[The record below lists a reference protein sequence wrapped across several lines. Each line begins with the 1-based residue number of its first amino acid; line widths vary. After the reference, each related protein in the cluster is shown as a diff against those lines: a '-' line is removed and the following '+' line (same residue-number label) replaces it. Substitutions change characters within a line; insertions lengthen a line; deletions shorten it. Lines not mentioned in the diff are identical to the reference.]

1 MRTLIKDGTVVTA
14 ADTVQTDILIDS
26 ERIVALGSDL
36 GPADLAIDAAGRYVF
51 PGGIDEHTH
60 FGLPVSGTVSAPW
73 KTESVAA
80 ALGGTTTVIDFAMQT
95 RGETLSAGIRDWM
108 ENRAAGNS
116 AVDYGFHVTL
126 IDLNPQVIAEIPT
139 VVQMG
144 VTTVKCL
151 MAYKGTVMVDDETLF
166 RTLQISRDVGALV
179 MVHCEN
185 GDVVSTLQR
194 ELVEAGNIE
203 PRFHPISRPPQ
214 CEGEATHRA
223 IALAGM
229 AGAPLFVVHVTA
241 AQAAEEIRAAR
252 SRGLRV
258 YGETCPQYLTLT
270 EEKLSEP
277 DFEGAKWVCS
287 PPLRP
292 AEHREVLWDA
302 LADGTLQ
309 GLGSDHCAFTF
320 EQKEMGRSDF
330 RLIPNGIPAA
340 QERLPILYAHGVAAG
355 RISLERFVDIVSTSP
370 AKIMGLYP
378 RKGTIAP
385 GSDADLV
392 LFDPEPEWTITAGTQ
407 HSGIDYS
414 PFEGVPMKGKVDTV
428 LLRGETIVE
437 NGQYVGAVGN
447 GQYVPRRPYAESYGP
462 LTV

>member
-1 MRTLIKDGTVVTA
+1 MRTLITNGTVVTA
-14 ADTVQTDILIDS
+14 ADTVTTDILIDG
-26 ERIVALGSDL
+26 ERIAALGAGL
-36 GPADLAIDAAGRYVF
+36 GPADRTIDASGRYVF

-73 KTESVAA
+73 ETESVAA

-108 ENRAAGNS
+108 ENRAAGHS
-116 AVDYGFHVTL
+116 AVDYGFHITL
-126 IDLNPQVIAEIPT
+126 VDLNPAVIEEIPD
-139 VVQMG
+139 VVAMG
-144 VTTVKCL
+144 VSTIKCL
-151 MAYKGTVMVDDETLF
+151 MAYKGTVMVDDQTLF
-166 RTLQISRDVGALV
+166 RTLQVARDVGALV

-185 GDVVSTLQR
+185 GDVVATLQR
-194 ELVEAGNIE
+194 ELVEAGCTE

-252 SRGLRV
+252 ARGLRV

-270 EEKLSEP
+270 EEKLAEP

-292 AEHREVLWDA
+292 VEHRDILWDA

-309 GLGSDHCAFTF
+309 GLGSDHCAFTTG
-320 EQKEMGRSDF
+320 QKALGRGDF

-340 QERLPILYAHGVAAG
+340 EERLPILYAHGVAAG

-392 LFDPEPEWTITAGTQ
+392 LFDPEPDWTMTAGTQ

-414 PFEGVPMKGKVDTV
+414 PFEGLPMKGTVETV
-428 LLRGETIVE
+428 LLRGRPIVE
-437 NGQYVGAVGN
+437 KGRYVGALGQ
-447 GQYVPRRPYAESYGP
+447 GQYIPRHPYAQAYGP

>member
-1 MRTLIKDGTVVTA
+1 MRTLIANGTVVTA
-14 ADTVQTDILIDS
+14 ADTVHTDILIED
-26 ERIVALGSDL
+26 ERVLALGSDL
-36 GPADLAIDAAGRYVF
+36 GPAERYIDAGGRYVF

-60 FGLPVSGTVSAPW
+60 FGLPVSGTISAPW
-73 KTESVAA
+73 QTESVAA

-95 RGETLSAGIRDWM
+95 RGETLSTGIRDWM

-116 AVDYGFHVTL
+116 AVDYGFHITL
-126 IDLNPQVIAEIPT
+126 IDLNPDVIAEIPD
-139 VVQMG
+139 VVAMG
-144 VTTVKCL
+144 VTTIKCL

-166 RTLQISRDVGALV
+166 RTLQLSRDVGALV

-194 ELVEAGNIE
+194 ELVESGHTE
-203 PRFHPISRPPQ
+203 PRFHPVSRPPQ

-241 AQAAEEIRAAR
+241 AQAAQEIRGAR
-252 SRGLRV
+252 ARGLRV

-270 EEKLSEP
+270 EEKLAEP

-292 AEHREVLWDA
+292 AEHRDILWDA

-320 EQKEMGRSDF
+320 EQKEMGRGDF

-340 QERLPILYAHGVAAG
+340 EERLPILYAQGVAAG
-355 RISLERFVDIVSTSP
+355 RISLNRFVDIVSTSP
-370 AKIMGLYP
+370 ARIMGLYP

-385 GSDADLV
+385 GADADLV
-392 LFDPEPEWTITAGTQ
+392 LFDPEPEWTMSAETQ
-407 HSGIDYS
+407 HSGVDYS
-414 PFEGVPMKGKVDTV
+414 PFEGLRMKGRVDTV
-428 LLRGETIVE
+428 LLRGQAIVE
-437 NGQYVGAVGN
+437 SGSYVGSLGQ
-447 GQYVPRRPYAESYGP
+447 GQYVPRTPYAEAYGP

>member
-1 MRTLIKDGTVVTA
+1 MRTLITNGTVVTA
-14 ADTVQTDILIDS
+14 SDTFAADVLIDG
-26 ERIVALGSDL
+26 EIIAAVGTGL
-36 GPADLAIDAAGRYVF
+36 GPADRIIDATNRYVF

-73 KTESVAA
+73 ETESVAA

-108 ENRAAGNS
+108 ENRAAGTS
-116 AVDYGFHVTL
+116 AVDYGFHITL
-126 IDLNPQVIAEIPT
+126 IDLNPAVVEEIPA
-139 VVQMG
+139 VVEMG
-144 VTTVKCL
+144 VTTIKCL
-151 MAYKGTVMVDDETLF
+151 MAYRGTVMVDDETLF
-166 RTLQISRDVGALV
+166 RTLQISREVGALV

-185 GDVVSTLQR
+185 GDVVYTLQR
-194 ELVEAGNIE
+194 ELVEAGHIE

-252 SRGLRV
+252 ARGLRV

-270 EEKLSEP
+270 EERLAEP

-302 LADGTLQ
+302 LADGALQ
-309 GLGSDHCAFTF
+309 GLGSDHCAFTL
-320 EQKEMGRSDF
+320 EQKALGRGDF
-330 RLIPNGIPAA
+330 RRIPNGIPAA
-340 QERLPILYAHGVAAG
+340 EERLPILYAHGVAPG
-355 RISLERFVDIVSTSP
+355 RISVERFVDIVSTSP

-385 GSDADLV
+385 GADADLV
-392 LFDPEPEWTITAGTQ
+392 LFDPEPEWTMTAETQ
-407 HSGIDYS
+407 HSGVDYS
-414 PFEGVPMKGKVDTV
+414 PFEGLPMKGRVETV
-428 LLRGETIVE
+428 LLRGQIIVQNAE
-437 NGQYVGAVGN
+437 YVGALGQ
-447 GQYVPRRPYAESYGP
+447 GQYIPRDPFAEPYGP

>member
-1 MRTLIKDGTVVTA
+1 
-14 ADTVQTDILIDS
+14 
-26 ERIVALGSDL
+26 
-36 GPADLAIDAAGRYVF
+36 
-51 PGGIDEHTH
+51 
-60 FGLPVSGTVSAPW
+60 
-73 KTESVAA
+73 
-80 ALGGTTTVIDFAMQT
+80 
-95 RGETLSAGIRDWM
+95 
-108 ENRAAGNS
+108 
-116 AVDYGFHVTL
+116 
-126 IDLNPQVIAEIPT
+126 
-139 VVQMG
+139 MG
-144 VTTVKCL
+144 VTTIKCL

-185 GDVVSTLQR
+185 GDVVATLQR
-194 ELVEAGNIE
+194 ELVAAGHTE

-241 AQAAEEIRAAR
+241 AQAAEEIRTAR
-252 SRGLRV
+252 ARGLRV

-270 EEKLSEP
+270 EEYLAEP

-292 AEHREVLWDA
+292 EEHREILWDA

-320 EQKEMGRSDF
+320 EQKELGRDDF

-340 QERLPILYAHGVAAG
+340 EERLPILYSEGVAAG

-378 RKGTIAP
+378 RKGTVAP

-392 LFDPEPEWTITAGTQ
+392 LFDPGPEWTMTAATQ

-414 PFEGVPMKGKVDTV
+414 PFEGLPVKGKVDTV
-428 LLRGETIVE
+428 LLRGRTIVE
-437 NGQYVGAVGN
+437 NGRYVGALGQ
-447 GQYVPRRPYAESYGP
+447 GQYIPRRAYAETYGP

>member
-1 MRTLIKDGTVVTA
+1 MRTLIANGTVVTA
-14 ADTVQTDILIDS
+14 GDTVRADVLIDG
-26 ERIVALGSDL
+26 ERIIAVGFDL
-36 GPADLAIDAAGRYVF
+36 GPADRTIDAAGRYVF
-51 PGGIDEHTH
+51 PGGVDEHTH

-73 KTESVAA
+73 ETESVAA

-95 RGETLSAGIRDWM
+95 RGESLSSGIRDWM
-108 ENRAAGNS
+108 ENRAAGHS
-116 AVDYGFHVTL
+116 AVDYGFHITL
-126 IDLNPQVIAEIPT
+126 VDLSPEVIAEIPA
-139 VVQMG
+139 VVEMG
-144 VTTVKCL
+144 VTTIKCL

-166 RTLQISRDVGALV
+166 RTLQVSRDVGALV

-194 ELVEAGNIE
+194 ELVEAGNTS
-203 PRFHPISRPPQ
+203 PGFHPVSRPPQ

-229 AGAPLFVVHVTA
+229 AGAPIFVVHVTA
-241 AQAAEEIRAAR
+241 AQAAEEIRSAR
-252 SRGLRV
+252 ARGLRV

-270 EEKLSEP
+270 EDKLWEP

-320 EQKEMGRSDF
+320 EQKELGRHDF

-340 QERLPILYAHGVAAG
+340 EERLPILYAQGVASG
-355 RISLERFVDIVSTSP
+355 RLTLERFVDLVSTSP
-370 AKIMGLYP
+370 ARIMGLYP

-385 GSDADLV
+385 GSDADV
-392 LFDPEPEWTITAGTQ
+392 VIFDPEPEWTITDETQ

-414 PFEGVPMKGKVDTV
+414 PFTGLPMKGKVEAV
-428 LLRGETIVE
+428 LLRGMPIVE
-437 NGQYVGAVGN
+437 NGEYTGTVGG
-447 GQYVPRRPYAESYGP
+447 GQYIPRAAYAEAYGP

>member
-1 MRTLIKDGTVVTA
+1 MRTLIANGTIVTA
-14 ADTVQTDILIDS
+14 ADTFSSDILI
-26 ERIVALGSDL
+26 EGEQIAAIGSGL
-36 GPADLAIDAAGRYVF
+36 GPADWTIDASGRYVF

-73 KTESVAA
+73 QTESVAA

-95 RGETLSAGIRDWM
+95 RGETLSAGIREWM

-116 AVDYGFHVTL
+116 AVDYGFHITL
-126 IDLNPQVIAEIPT
+126 IDLNPEVIEEIPA
-139 VVQMG
+139 VVEMG
-144 VTTVKCL
+144 VTTIKCL

-166 RTLQISRDVGALV
+166 RTLQISREVGALV

-185 GDVVSTLQR
+185 GDVVATLQR
-194 ELVEAGNIE
+194 ELVAAGHTE

-241 AQAAEEIRAAR
+241 AQAAEEIRTAR
-252 SRGLRV
+252 ARGLRV

-270 EEKLSEP
+270 EENLSEP

-292 AEHREVLWDA
+292 AEHREILWDA

-320 EQKEMGRSDF
+320 EQKELGRDDF

-340 QERLPILYAHGVAAG
+340 EERLPILYSEGVAAG

-378 RKGTIAP
+378 RKGTVAP

-392 LFDPEPEWTITAGTQ
+392 LFDPGPEWTMTAETQ

-414 PFEGVPMKGKVDTV
+414 PFEGLPVKGKVETV
-428 LLRGETIVE
+428 LLRGRTIVE
-437 NGQYVGAVGN
+437 DGRYVGALGQ
-447 GQYVPRRPYAESYGP
+447 GQYIPRRAYAEAYGP